1 MRWTHRGQ
9 LRRRCVSRPPTA
21 WPPAVRRQFLDLG
34 VAGIDEGDR
43 LAQRAQSGWLPGR
56 ARWRRS
62 WPVLPG
68 RSGDGGG
75 RGHQRIAIALLPKFE
90 QPGDGGDG
98 KRGAEGQAEQ
108 AQLPGDRLVAAGW
121 RGHRCQSRAT
131 RKAESGAGRLAD
143 GWQLEG

>member
-1 MRWTHRGQ
+1 MGF
-9 LRRRCVSRPPTA
+9 S
-21 WPPAVRRQFLDLG
+21 PAQCGLVGVGLAVAYFLANA
-34 VAGIDEGDR
+34 VAGAAQLLECRTIALQRQRHGLGDLLGQGAR
-43 LAQRAQSGWLPGR
+43 LP
-56 ARWRRS
+56 
-62 WPVLPG
+62 
-68 RSGDGGG
+68 G